1 MNNLMK
7 IFTIA
12 LAGSLFLTACS
23 KDKNFFASAGTLP
36 SNFTNRTV
44 AILEANVSDNVKGQQ
59 LDTVARDYL
68 TSVVGTPSIND
79 DLGGAVLYGDRSLT
93 SSDGVFMVTS
103 SFVGRGNIVVGILST
118 TDVGPAFTAANPT
131 AIFTGQY
138 MLAVFGTVNA
148 PDYGELG
155 EEITLTAN
163 FNTGT
168 LRGTGNSTAGSIL
181 TVAGRF
187 SGKTLSGNVNFSPLG
202 AARSYDA
209 PLRGLVGRNGAVGT
223 FATHSNKGK
232 SADYAFGGGF
242 MVELGSQ

>member
-7 IFTIA
+7 IFMIA

-23 KDKNFFASAGTLP
+23 KDENFFASAGTLP
-36 SNFTNRTV
+36 SNFTSRTV
-44 AILEANVSDNVKGQQ
+44 AIVEADVSDNVKRQQ

-68 TSVVGTPSIND
+68 TSVVGELEIVD
-79 DLGGAVLYGDRSLT
+79 DLSWGVLGGSSSLT
-93 SSDGVFMVTS
+93 SSDGVFLAYS
-103 SFVGRGNIVVGILST
+103 SFVDRGNIVVGILST
-118 TDVGPAFTAANPT
+118 TDVGPAFTEANPT
-131 AIFTGQY
+131 ATFTGEY
-138 MLAVFGTVNA
+138 MLAVIGTVTA
-148 PDYGELG
+148 PSYEELG
-155 EEITLTAN
+155 EPITLTAD
-163 FNTGT
+163 FGSGT
-168 LRGTGNSTAGSIL
+168 LRGSGNSDAGSIL

-209 PLRGLVGRNGAVGT
+209 PLRGLIGRNGAVGA

-242 MVELGSQ
+242 LVQR